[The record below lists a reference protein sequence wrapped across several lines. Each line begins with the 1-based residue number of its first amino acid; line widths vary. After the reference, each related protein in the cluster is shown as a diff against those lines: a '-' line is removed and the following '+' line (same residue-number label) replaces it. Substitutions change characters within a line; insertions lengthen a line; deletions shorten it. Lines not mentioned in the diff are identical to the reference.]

1 MVYRLETERLRLRE
15 WLPEDR
21 EPLAAMNA
29 DRRVMEFFP
38 HPLSRAE
45 SDAFFDRIVA
55 EWAESGRGLY
65 AVERRGDG
73 RLIGLT
79 GLHRAAFEAS
89 FTPCIEI
96 GWRFVAEVWGQ
107 GYATEAAR
115 AVLHDAFG
123 RLGLPRVYSFTA
135 AVNLRS
141 ERGCATSADSIIRP
155 CPSGISCGGMCSMR
169 LHGILSRDDFPLDLK
184 TATIMEYITP
194 FLYLLNTM
202 APYLLLGFLLA
213 GVIHAYV
220 PRRLYAR
227 YLSQPDFRSVALAA
241 LFGVPLPLCS
251 CGVIPTAMSLR
262 REGASKGAVTS
273 FLIATPQTGVDS
285 IVATY
290 SVLGLPFA
298 VIRPVVALVTAL
310 AGGWT
315 VNRLTR
321 SETDGILPAA
331 EGGEVR
337 RSGSRFVEA
346 LRYGFVDMIQDIGR
360 WLVLGLLVAGL
371 ITILVPDNFF
381 ASFADKPLLNMAVV
395 LLFSIPMYLCATG
408 SIPIAAALMLK
419 GLSPGAALVLLM
431 AGPATNTASI
441 LVIGKVLGRR
451 TLAAYLGAIV
461 AGAVGFGLAIDYLL
475 PAAWFV
481 PSGAVHAA
489 CHGEAGYS
497 WVEVAS
503 SALLAALLAYALMK
517 RFIHRKNDTSMTK
530 QIYRVGGMSCNHC
543 KASVEKNLALLPS
556 VTAVEVDLTAGT
568 VAVEGTADAAEI
580 RKVIE
585 ELGFEYKGR
594 A

>member
-1 MVYRLETERLRLRE
+1 
-15 WLPEDR
+15 
-21 EPLAAMNA
+21 
-29 DRRVMEFFP
+29 
-38 HPLSRAE
+38 
-45 SDAFFDRIVA
+45 
-55 EWAESGRGLY
+55 
-65 AVERRGDG
+65 
-73 RLIGLT
+73 
-79 GLHRAAFEAS
+79 
-89 FTPCIEI
+89 
-96 GWRFVAEVWGQ
+96 
-107 GYATEAAR
+107 
-115 AVLHDAFG
+115 
-123 RLGLPRVYSFTA
+123 
-135 AVNLRS
+135 
-141 ERGCATSADSIIRP
+141 
-155 CPSGISCGGMCSMR
+155 
-169 LHGILSRDDFPLDLK
+169 
-184 TATIMEYITP
+184 MEYITP

-371 ITILVPDNFF
+371 ITILV
-381 ASFADKPLLNMAVV
+381 
-395 LLFSIPMYLCATG
+395 
-408 SIPIAAALMLK
+408 
-419 GLSPGAALVLLM
+419 
-431 AGPATNTASI
+431 
-441 LVIGKVLGRR
+441 IGKVLGRR

-568 VAVEGTADAAEI
+568 VAVEGTADAAGI
-580 RKVIE
+580 QKVIE

-594 A
+594 V

>member
-1 MVYRLETERLRLRE
+1 
-15 WLPEDR
+15 
-21 EPLAAMNA
+21 
-29 DRRVMEFFP
+29 
-38 HPLSRAE
+38 
-45 SDAFFDRIVA
+45 
-55 EWAESGRGLY
+55 
-65 AVERRGDG
+65 
-73 RLIGLT
+73 
-79 GLHRAAFEAS
+79 
-89 FTPCIEI
+89 
-96 GWRFVAEVWGQ
+96 
-107 GYATEAAR
+107 
-115 AVLHDAFG
+115 
-123 RLGLPRVYSFTA
+123 
-135 AVNLRS
+135 
-141 ERGCATSADSIIRP
+141 
-155 CPSGISCGGMCSMR
+155 
-169 LHGILSRDDFPLDLK
+169 
-184 TATIMEYITP
+184 MEYITP

-475 PAAWFV
+475 PAAWFF

-489 CHGEAGYS
+489 CHGKAGYS

-543 KASVEKNLALLPS
+543 KMSVEKGLGGLDGVTTAEVSLDDKNCKITTTVDPASLP
-556 VTAVEVDLTAGT
+556 
-568 VAVEGTADAAEI
+568 
-580 RKVIE
+580 IE
-585 ELGFEYKGR
+585 KTITDLGFTFKGVE

>member
-1 MVYRLETERLRLRE
+1 
-15 WLPEDR
+15 
-21 EPLAAMNA
+21 
-29 DRRVMEFFP
+29 
-38 HPLSRAE
+38 
-45 SDAFFDRIVA
+45 
-55 EWAESGRGLY
+55 
-65 AVERRGDG
+65 
-73 RLIGLT
+73 
-79 GLHRAAFEAS
+79 
-89 FTPCIEI
+89 
-96 GWRFVAEVWGQ
+96 
-107 GYATEAAR
+107 
-115 AVLHDAFG
+115 
-123 RLGLPRVYSFTA
+123 
-135 AVNLRS
+135 
-141 ERGCATSADSIIRP
+141 
-155 CPSGISCGGMCSMR
+155 
-169 LHGILSRDDFPLDLK
+169 
-184 TATIMEYITP
+184 MEYITP

-241 LFGVPLPLCS
+241 LFGVPAAPVFVRRDS
-251 CGVIPTAMSLR
+251 HGDVAAARGGVEGCRDVVSDRHAADR
-262 REGASKGAVTS
+262 RR
-273 FLIATPQTGVDS
+273 S

-431 AGPATNTASI
+431 AGP
-441 LVIGKVLGRR
+441 G
-451 TLAAYLGAIV
+451 
-461 AGAVGFGLAIDYLL
+461 DQ
-475 PAAWFV
+475 
-481 PSGAVHAA
+481 
-489 CHGEAGYS
+489 HG
-497 WVEVAS
+497 V
-503 SALLAALLAYALMK
+503 
-517 RFIHRKNDTSMTK
+517 RFW
-530 QIYRVGGMSCNHC
+530 
-543 KASVEKNLALLPS
+543 
-556 VTAVEVDLTAGT
+556 
-568 VAVEGTADAAEI
+568 
-580 RKVIE
+580 
-585 ELGFEYKGR
+585 
-594 A
+594 